1 MGVPSE
7 ALEQRGMAESQ
18 KDALVRMIKK
28 RSSGRKPSPAAA
40 VSQQAL
46 ADAQAYYAR
55 HEVVVE
61 AAGTHS
67 PCLKLEAAPFPAPLL
82 KLLQAQFETPT
93 PIQAAC
99 WPLAATACRDVLAIA
114 RTGSGKTLAFLL
126 PAISRLT
133 GDVAGPPRCLVLV
146 PTRELALQHARVAT
160 VFCAAISRRAV
171 AIYGGAPRQAQA
183 AELRAGA
190 DLVVATP
197 GRLLDLLDLHSERAS
212 AAKGMPCKFFLKGRC
227 GKGAACPFKHAGAEG
242 GGGGGGGGSA
252 AESGAGAATSLAR
265 CALIVLD
272 EADMML
278 ALGFERFIR
287 AVVAAAPAEHQTLML
302 TATWPPEVERVAA
315 SLLRAGHAT
324 VSIGGGK
331 ERLTACADVAQTV
344 HVVAPEAKWDH
355 FLSTLARLAPRTGST
370 RRRLI
375 VLGV

>member
-1 MGVPSE
+1 MGP
-7 ALEQRGMAESQ
+7 Q
-18 KDALVRMIKK
+18 DALVRMIKK
-28 RSSGRKPSPAAA
+28 RSSGSKPAPPSSA
-40 VSQQAL
+40 VSQQAS
-46 ADAQAYYAR
+46 ADAQDYYAK

-61 AAGTHS
+61 TAGSHA
-67 PCLKLEAAPFPAPLL
+67 PCLTLEAAPFPAPLL

-93 PIQAAC
+93 PIQAVT

-133 GDVAGPPRCLVLV
+133 DDEAGTPRCLVLV

-160 VFCAAISRRAV
+160 VFCAAIDRRAV
-171 AIYGGAPRQAQA
+171 AVYGGAPRQAQA

-190 DLVVATP
+190 DLIVATP

-227 GKGAACPFKHAGAEG
+227 GKGDACPFKHAGAAA
-242 GGGGGGGGSA
+242 GGGSGGSP
-252 AESGAGAATSLAR
+252 AESGAGAAASLAR
-265 CALIVLD
+265 CALVVLD
-272 EADMML
+272 EADMVL

-287 AVVAAAPAEHQTLML
+287 AVVAATPAEHQTLML

-315 SLLRAGHAT
+315 SLLRDGHAT
-324 VSIGGGK
+324 VSVGGGK

-344 HVVAPEAKWDH
+344 HVLDPEEKWEH
-355 FLSTLARLAPRTGST
+355 FVSTLARLAPLAGDGGST
-370 RRRLI
+370 RRLI
-375 VLGV
+375 VFANTKRLVAQIGP